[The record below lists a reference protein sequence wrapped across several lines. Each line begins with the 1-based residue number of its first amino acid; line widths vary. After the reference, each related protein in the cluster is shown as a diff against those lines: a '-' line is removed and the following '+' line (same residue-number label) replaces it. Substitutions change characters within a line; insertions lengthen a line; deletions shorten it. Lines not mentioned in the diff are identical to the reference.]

1 MNNML
6 YPLFCLVL
14 IVYFCPVEKIIFNIE
29 VYMKLDKIFSFL
41 TPKEG
46 KFYPLFKDA
55 SANLIIASEL
65 LVELMN
71 EPTSEK
77 REVLGQKIK
86 ESELVGDQL
95 AKNLYMALNSTFITP
110 FDREDIFD
118 LIHATDSVVDLIF
131 GAAKKIHLYNVKEIP
146 QEFKDMA
153 DTILRASIEINTTF
167 NGLRDVLH
175 LTKYKDNCHK
185 ISELEEY
192 ADDINH
198 RYLAKLF
205 QEERDAIE
213 LIKKKDVLQA
223 LEKAVDRCDDVA
235 DIISSVI
242 VKIA

>member
-1 MNNML
+1 MNNMIYL
-6 YPLFCLVL
+6 LLRLRLL
-14 IVYFCPVEKIIFNIE
+14 IYFCSVEISRFNTKPV
-29 VYMKLDKIFSFL
+29 MKLDKIFSFL

-65 LVELMN
+65 LVELMS
-71 EPTSEK
+71 ETSSEK
-77 REVLGQKIK
+77 RVVLGQKIK
-86 ESELVGDQL
+86 ESELVGDQI
-95 AKNLYMALNSTFITP
+95 AKNLYMTLNSTFITP

-146 QEFKDMA
+146 QEFKDMS

-185 ISELEEY
+185 ISELEEF

>member
-1 MNNML
+1 
-6 YPLFCLVL
+6 
-14 IVYFCPVEKIIFNIE
+14 
-29 VYMKLDKIFSFL
+29 MKLDKIFSFL

-71 EPTSEK
+71 ETSSEK
-77 REVLGQKIK
+77 RVVLGQKIK
-86 ESELVGDQL
+86 EAELVGDQI

-131 GAAKKIHLYNVKEIP
+131 GASKKIHLYNVKEIP